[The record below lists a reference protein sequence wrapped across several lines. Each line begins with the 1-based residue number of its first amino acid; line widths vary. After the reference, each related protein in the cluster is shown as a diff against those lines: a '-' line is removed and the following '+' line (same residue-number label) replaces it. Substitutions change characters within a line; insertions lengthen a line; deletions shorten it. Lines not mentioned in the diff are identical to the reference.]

1 VVGPNLSLP
10 TFEELEGAD
19 VTYACSTNAER
30 NLISDNIFANILKYR
45 HPRETENFEV
55 PVQTVIIKGNF
66 ENWISNEP
74 KSSVYHKLIHS
85 KCGDDNV
92 QSGNGQNIIRVDP
105 CLKVVFWMSNNGQY
119 K

>member
-1 VVGPNLSLP
+1 VVGQNLSLP

-30 NLISDNIFANILKYR
+30 NLIGDDIFANILKHQ

-66 ENWISNEP
+66 ENWKSNEP
-74 KSSVYHKLIHS
+74 KSSVYHKLVHS

-105 CLKVVFWMSNNGQY
+105 CL
-119 K
+119 